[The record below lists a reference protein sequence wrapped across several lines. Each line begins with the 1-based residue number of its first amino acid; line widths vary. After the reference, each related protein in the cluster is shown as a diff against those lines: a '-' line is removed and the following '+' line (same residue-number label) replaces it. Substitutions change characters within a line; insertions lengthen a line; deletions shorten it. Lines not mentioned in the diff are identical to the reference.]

1 MSVVTGGEVIVELT
15 NTQLGMGAL
24 HSVIPTSGAV
34 MAAVLAC
41 VEAKGW
47 CVCVCVCV
55 CVEEG
60 TSFPVI
66 HSLALKKPRNMAVCI
81 TVCTYFMHYIYF
93 LVHVQHTHHHG

>member
-15 NTQLGMGAL
+15 NSQLGMGAL

-41 VEAKGW
+41 VEAKG
-47 CVCVCVCV
+47 VCV

-60 TSFPVI
+60 TSFPII
-66 HSLALKKPRNMAVCI
+66 HSLALRRPGNTAMCV

>member
-15 NTQLGMGAL
+15 NSQLGMGAL

-47 CVCVCVCV
+47 CVCV
-55 CVEEG
+55 EEG

-66 HSLALKKPRNMAVCI
+66 HSLALKRPRNMAVCI